1 MDYIWIM
8 SAPQSRSISVPAAA
22 PVPRLLV
29 EAARR
34 AEAMGLVEPGSME
47 RADAETV
54 RRLGARL
61 RKAGVAT
68 SAFDRLNNVDAPTA
82 EELAGLLEIMIG
94 ALESSPVPK
103 FEWGGLSRV
112 FDVDDLAA
120 LLNVSPSSLKRYQS
134 GDRDTPD
141 LVAARLHVLAL
152 VVGDL
157 SGSYNDI
164 GIRRWFHRKRALL
177 GDRAPA
183 ALLKG
188 DWDPDDEGPTRV
200 RQLARELTSLSAT

>member
-1 MDYIWIM
+1 MDYIWVM
-8 SAPQSRSISVPAAA
+8 SVSQSRSVLAPAAG

-61 RKAGVAT
+61 RKVGVAT
-68 SAFDRLNNVDAPTA
+68 SAIDHLNNVEAPTA
-82 EELAGLLEIMIG
+82 EELAGLLEVMIG

-120 LLNVSPSSLKRYQS
+120 LLSVSPSSLKRYQS
-134 GDRDTPD
+134 GERDTPD
-141 LVAARLHVLAL
+141 IVAARLHFLAL

-177 GDRAPA
+177 GDRTPA

-188 DWDPDDEGPTRV
+188 DWDPDDEGPARV

>member
-1 MDYIWIM
+1 MTFVQHG
-8 SAPQSRSISVPAAA
+8 STSGPPRGG
-22 PVPRLLV
+22 VPRLLV

-34 AEAMGLVEPGSME
+34 AEAMGLMEPGAVE

-61 RKAGVAT
+61 KKAGVAL
-68 SAFDRLNNVDAPTA
+68 SAVDQLNNVEAPTA
-82 EELAGLLEIMIG
+82 DELANLLELMIG

-103 FEWGGLSRV
+103 FEWGGLGRV
-112 FDVDDLAA
+112 FAVDDLAA

-134 GDRDTPD
+134 GERDTPD
-141 LVAARLHVLAL
+141 AVAARLHFLAL
-152 VVGDL
+152 LVGDL
-157 SGSYNDI
+157 AGSYNDI
-164 GIRRWFHRKRALL
+164 GIRRWFHRKRTLL

-188 DWDPDDEGPTRV
+188 DWDPDEEGPQRV
-200 RQLARELTSLSAT
+200 RQLARELTTLSAT

>member
-1 MDYIWIM
+1 MNVSQSGSVYGPG
-8 SAPQSRSISVPAAA
+8 AGPQGA

-61 RKAGVAT
+61 KKAGVAM
-68 SAFDRLNNVDAPTA
+68 SAVDQLNNVETPSTG
-82 EELAGLLEIMIG
+82 ELATVLELMIG

-103 FEWGGLSRV
+103 FEWGGLGRV
-112 FDVDDLAA
+112 FAVEDLAA
-120 LLNVSPSSLKRYQS
+120 FLNVSGSSLKRYQS
-134 GDRDTPD
+134 GERETPD
-141 LVAARLHVLAL
+141 VVAARLHFLAL

-157 SGSYNDI
+157 AGSYNDI
-164 GIRRWFHRKRALL
+164 GIRRWFHRKRASL

-188 DWDPDDEGPTRV
+188 DWDPDDEGPARV
-200 RQLARELTSLSAT
+200 RLLARELTSLSAT